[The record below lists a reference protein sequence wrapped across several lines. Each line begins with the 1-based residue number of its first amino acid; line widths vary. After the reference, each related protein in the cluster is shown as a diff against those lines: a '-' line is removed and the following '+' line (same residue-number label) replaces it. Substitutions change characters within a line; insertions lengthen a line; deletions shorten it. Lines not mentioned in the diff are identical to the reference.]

1 MWCVVATIKSVDSI
15 SVAFKNGSCTIVIT
29 WIRYDVAVNE
39 DGELGV
45 GDKLGWCYVVNF

>member
-1 MWCVVATIKSVDSI
+1 VVCRSNHKIRRLDI
-15 SVAFKNGSCTIVIT
+15 RCLQDGSCTIVIT